1 MTGAP
6 PYNAQ
11 SPTQQHRF
19 GPYDS
24 PSKNRPFYPSN
35 EQPPPAQQQPP
46 HHQYPPQTPP
56 AFGPSSISRSPHFA
70 HASPMPSSLPPPL
83 NGAAPPS
90 HPPPPD
96 SSQYQGHSAA
106 GAPQLPYPRPFS
118 SSVLPGNGASPY
130 GPSTPHGHPSNRP
143 EGHSQSP
150 SREPE
155 SPYRMRAN
163 GPGYG
168 PSMMQEPRPA
178 SPPRESVCF
187 EKVTDSYG
195 NAFLTNT
202 FYLETCSSRRS
213 DVLCQHL
220 VWTDGREARKEAIS
234 SAFFDRHSRISS
246 ASASRHQTR

>member
-24 PSKNRPFYPSN
+24 PSKNRPFYPNN
-35 EQPPPAQQQPP
+35 EQPPAQQQPQ

-56 AFGPSSISRSPHFA
+56 AFGPSSISRSPHFS
-70 HASPMPSSLPPPL
+70 HASSPMPSSLPPPL

-90 HPPPPD
+90 HPPHPD
-96 SSQYQGHSAA
+96 SSQYQAPSAA
-106 GAPQLPYPRPFS
+106 GTPQLPFPRPFS

-130 GPSTPHGHPSNRP
+130 GPSTPHGHPSSRP

-155 SPYRMRAN
+155 SPYRMRGN

-168 PSMMQEPRPA
+168 PSMVQEPRPA
-178 SPPRESVCF
+178 SPPRESVRPRTF
-187 EKVTDSYG
+187 TDSY
-195 NAFLTNT
+195 NCAILTMT
-202 FYLETCSSRRS
+202 LHLEACSSRRS
-213 DVLCQHL
+213 HVL
-220 VWTDGREARKEAIS
+220 R
-234 SAFFDRHSRISS
+234 
-246 ASASRHQTR
+246 